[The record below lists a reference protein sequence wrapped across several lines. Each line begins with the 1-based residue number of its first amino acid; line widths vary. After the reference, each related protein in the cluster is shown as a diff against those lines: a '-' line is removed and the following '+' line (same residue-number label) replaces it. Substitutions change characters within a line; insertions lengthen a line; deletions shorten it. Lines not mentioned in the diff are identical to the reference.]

1 MGRSRSTCAWRGCTT
16 CVKLCL
22 LGNKTPS
29 GETVLVYCCVLTHG
43 SHTVVLRSLPSA
55 YTLSLVTQRDWVP
68 LHPCFVPALRLHRL
82 QEAH

>member
-1 MGRSRSTCAWRGCTT
+1 MRLRLRLQP
-16 CVKLCL
+16 VR
-22 LGNKTPS
+22 

-68 LHPCFVPALRLHRL
+68 LHPCFGTSAAPASAARGALIS
-82 QEAH
+82 